1 MQTPETVQIKL
12 AGHEIRLTAEPGE
25 KEHIEA
31 AAQKVNET
39 FDRIQA
45 SSGGAASPV
54 KLALM
59 AAFQFA
65 FDLSMAD
72 ETLKDA
78 SRLHGELQKEK
89 DAVQRLE
96 KLLARMDDAIAS

>member
-1 MQTPETVQIKL
+1 METPETVQIKL

-25 KEHIEA
+25 REHIER

-39 FDRIQA
+39 FERIQA
-45 SSGGAASPV
+45 SSGGAASPA
-54 KLALM
+54 KIALM
-59 AAFQFA
+59 TAFQFA

-72 ETLKDA
+72 NVLEDA
-78 SRLHGELQKEK
+78 SRLHSELQKEK

-96 KLLARMDDAIAS
+96 SLLARVDDALAY